1 MKGTYLLVMELQNET
16 SLQVGKLGSID
27 FKKGSYVYV
36 GSALNG
42 LEQRIQRH
50 LRRQKKSHWHIDYF
64 LPYTEIIDIFYQEG
78 TRKEECKIAEVF
90 ENNVTSI
97 PGFGCSDCSC
107 AGHLFY
113 GPSGEIN
120 TLINSMGMNS
130 YFVEPNP

>member
-1 MKGTYLLVMELQNET
+1 MKGTYLLVMELQNGT

-27 FKKGSYVYV
+27 FQKGSYVYV

-50 LRRQKKSHWHIDYF
+50 LRRQKKIHWHIDYF
-64 LPYTEIIDIFYQEG
+64 LAYAEIIDIFYQEG
-78 TRKEECKIAEVF
+78 TRKEECKIAQVF
-90 ENNVTSI
+90 ENNVTST

-113 GPSGEIN
+113 GPSEEIN
-120 TLINSMGMNS
+120 KLINSIGMNS
-130 YFVEPNP
+130 YFV